1 MALCSHPEQFY
12 AATLH
17 KAMQSYCTVLCSVAA
32 YQLLFIREIFFF
44 TAGRTASAFGRF
56 ADINGFGGA
65 MRGFQQFG
73 TGTGELRRHFQ
84 FIRAVGKACGDDERQ
99 SGRVVHD
106 VEVFRYFCFRT
117 GRIGQSDAY

>member
-17 KAMQSYCTVLCSVAA
+17 KAMQSYCTRLCSHTAQYCAA
-32 YQLLFIREIFFF
+32 WLHTNSCLSERIFFF

-65 MRGFQQFG
+65 MRGFQ
-73 TGTGELRRHFQ
+73 
-84 FIRAVGKACGDDERQ
+84 
-99 SGRVVHD
+99 
-106 VEVFRYFCFRT
+106 
-117 GRIGQSDAY
+117 